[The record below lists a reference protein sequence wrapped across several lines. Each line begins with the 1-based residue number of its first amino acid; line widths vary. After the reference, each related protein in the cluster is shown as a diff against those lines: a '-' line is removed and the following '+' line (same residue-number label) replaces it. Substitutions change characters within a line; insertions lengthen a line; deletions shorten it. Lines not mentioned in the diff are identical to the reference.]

1 MKPTV
6 YLTQNEDE
14 TVALGERLAALWP
27 VPVTILL
34 IGDLGAGKTTLAKG
48 LASGYGGI
56 RPEDVSSPTFPLI
69 HEYGDPALVYHIDLY
84 RLDTIAEV
92 ESLGLDEIFAR
103 PVAVFLE
110 WAERFPSLLPR
121 RRIEICISA
130 QFDESENETRRIEVQ
145 EVGK

>member
-14 TVALGERLAALWP
+14 TVALGQRLAALWP

-48 LASGYGGI
+48 LAAGYGGI

-69 HEYGDPALVYHIDLY
+69 HEYGDPASIYHIDLY

-92 ESLGLDEIFAR
+92 ESLGLDEIFER
-103 PVAVFLE
+103 PVAVLLE
-110 WAERFPSLLPR
+110 WAERFPSLLPK

-130 QFDESENETRRIEVQ
+130 QFDESENETRRIEIQ
-145 EVGK
+145 EVGE

>member
-14 TVALGERLAALWP
+14 TVALGERLAVLYP

-48 LASGYGGI
+48 LAKGYGGI

-69 HEYGDPALVYHIDLY
+69 HEYGDPVTVYHVDLY

-92 ESLGLDEIFAR
+92 ESLGLDEVFSR

-110 WAERFPSLLPR
+110 WAERFPTLLPE
-121 RRIEICISA
+121 RRIEICIA
-130 QFDESENETRRIEVQ
+130 VEFDERENETRHIEVR
-145 EVGK
+145 EVGV

>member
-1 MKPTV
+1 MRPTV
-6 YLTQNEDE
+6 YITQNEDE
-14 TVALGERLAALWP
+14 TVALGERLAKMWP
-27 VPVTILL
+27 IPVTILL

-48 LASGYGGI
+48 LAAGYGGI

-69 HEYGDPALVYHIDLY
+69 HEYGDPPSVYHVDLY
-84 RLDTIAEV
+84 RLDTVAEV

-110 WAERFPSLLPR
+110 WAERFPSLLPK

-130 QFDESENETRRIEVQ
+130 QFDEGEIETRHIEVR
-145 EVGK
+145 EVGG

>member
-14 TVALGERLAALWP
+14 TVALGERLAALYP

-48 LASGYGGI
+48 LAMGYGGI

-69 HEYGDPALVYHIDLY
+69 HEYGDPVTVYHVDLY
-84 RLDTIAEV
+84 RLDTVAEV

-110 WAERFPSLLPR
+110 WAERFPTLLPE
-121 RRIEICISA
+121 RRIEISISVE
-130 QFDESENETRRIEVQ
+130 FDESENEMRHIEVR
-145 EVGK
+145 EVGA

>member
-14 TVALGERLAALWP
+14 TIALGERLAKRWP

-48 LASGYGGI
+48 LAAGYGGI

-69 HEYGDPALVYHIDLY
+69 HEYGDPPSVYHVDLY
-84 RLDTIAEV
+84 RLDTEAQV

-103 PVAVFLE
+103 PVAVLLE
-110 WAERFPSLLPR
+110 WAERFPTLLPR
-121 RRIEICISA
+121 RRIEICIAA
-130 QFDESENETRRIEVQ
+130 QFDESENESRRIEVQ
-145 EVGK
+145 EVGE